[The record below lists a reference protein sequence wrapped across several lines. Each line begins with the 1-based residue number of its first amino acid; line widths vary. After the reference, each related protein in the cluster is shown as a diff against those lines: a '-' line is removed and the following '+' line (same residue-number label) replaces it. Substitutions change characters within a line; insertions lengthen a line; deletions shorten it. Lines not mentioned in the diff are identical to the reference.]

1 MKGNG
6 VDQGMK
12 NMRHFLAKLACA
24 LIVVL
29 TIGSNLP
36 AITDNSSSVWSSQV
50 IYAKKAKKKA
60 KKSKNTKKKKAA
72 AVATSWRWKKPKAS
86 VYIDLEDNQ
95 ELISA
100 TNDAI
105 EAWNKTDAF
114 TFTKAS
120 SRKKANIVVEQV
132 YSPNTNYAGYTTFH
146 YYVKTGI
153 MYSAVTRL
161 NIYYLQNF
169 SPYNYTYERILNT
182 VEHELGH
189 AIGLKHNNGVSVMYP
204 TGSLYP
210 IEPIDIDRV
219 DKLYH
224 E

>member
-1 MKGNG
+1 MKKFG
-6 VDQGMK
+6 
-12 NMRHFLAKLACA
+12 HFLSKLACA
-24 LIVVL
+24 LVVIF
-29 TIGSNLP
+29 TIGSTIAP
-36 AITDNSSSVWSSQV
+36 ITDDSVFSWPSQTV
-50 IYAKKAKKKA
+50 YAKKTAKKAKKAKKKNKKA
-60 KKSKNTKKKKAA
+60 KKKRTA
-72 AVATSWRWKKPKAS
+72 AVASSWHWKKPKAS
-86 VYIDLEDNQ
+86 VYIDLDNNE

-100 TNDAI
+100 TKDAI
-105 EAWNKTDAF
+105 DAWNDTKAF
-114 TFTKAS
+114 TFTAAKS
-120 SRKKANIVVEQV
+120 KKKANIVIEQV

-169 SPYNYTYERILNT
+169 SPYSYTYQRILNT

-210 IEPIDIDRV
+210 IEPV
-219 DKLYH
+219 DVENVQKLYKK
-224 E
+224 

>member
-1 MKGNG
+1 MK
-6 VDQGMK
+6 K
-12 NMRHFLAKLACA
+12 FSHFLSKLACA
-24 LIVVL
+24 LVVIF
-29 TIGSNLP
+29 TIGSTIAP
-36 AITDNSSSVWSSQV
+36 ITDDSVFCWLSQTV
-50 IYAKKAKKKA
+50 YAKKTAKKAKKAKKKTKKNKKA
-60 KKSKNTKKKKAA
+60 KKKRTA
-72 AVATSWRWKKPKAS
+72 AVASSWHWKKPKAS
-86 VYIDLEDNQ
+86 VYIDLDNNE

-100 TNDAI
+100 TKDAI
-105 EAWNKTDAF
+105 DAWNETKAF
-114 TFTKAS
+114 TFTEAKS
-120 SRKKANIVVEQV
+120 KKKANIVIEQV

-169 SPYNYTYERILNT
+169 SPYSYTYQRILNT

-210 IEPIDIDRV
+210 IEPV
-219 DKLYH
+219 DVENVQKLYK

>member
-1 MKGNG
+1 
-6 VDQGMK
+6 MK
-12 NMRHFLAKLACA
+12 NLRHFFSKLACA
-24 LIVVL
+24 LVVIL
-29 TIGSNLP
+29 TIGS
-36 AITDNSSSVWSSQV
+36 AITPVADNSLTNWSSQTV
-50 IYAKKAKKKA
+50 YAKKAKKKTKKHKKA
-60 KKSKNTKKKKAA
+60 KKKHA
-72 AVATSWRWKKPKAS
+72 AVTTSWRWKKPTAS
-86 VYIDLEDNQ
+86 VYIDLNDNQ

-105 EAWNKTDAF
+105 KEWNDTKAF
-114 TFTKAS
+114 TFTKAKS
-120 SRKKANIVVEQV
+120 KKNAKIVIEQI

-153 MYSAVTRL
+153 MYSALTRL

-169 SPYNYTYERILNT
+169 SPYNYTYQRILNT

-210 IEPIDIDRV
+210 IEPDDV
-219 DKLYH
+219 AKVEKLYG

>member
-1 MKGNG
+1 
-6 VDQGMK
+6 MK
-12 NMRHFLAKLACA
+12 NFRHFFSKLACA
-24 LIVVL
+24 LVIIL
-29 TIGSNLP
+29 TIGSAIAP
-36 AITDNSSSVWSSQV
+36 ITDSSLTNWSSQTV
-50 IYAKKAKKKA
+50 YAKKAKKKT
-60 KKSKNTKKKKAA
+60 KKTKKKHAT
-72 AVATSWRWKKPKAS
+72 VATSWRWKKPTAS
-86 VYIDLEDNQ
+86 VYIDLNDNQ

-100 TNDAI
+100 TNEAI
-105 EAWNKTDAF
+105 KAWNDTKAF
-114 TFTKAS
+114 TFTKAKN
-120 SRKKANIVVEQV
+120 KKNAKIVIEQI

-153 MYSAVTRL
+153 MYSALTRL

-169 SPYNYTYERILNT
+169 SPYNYTYQRILNT

-210 IEPIDIDRV
+210 IEPDDV
-219 DKLYH
+219 EKVEKLYG

>member
-1 MKGNG
+1 MKKYG
-6 VDQGMK
+6 
-12 NMRHFLAKLACA
+12 HFLSKLACA
-24 LIVVL
+24 LVVIF
-29 TIGSNLP
+29 TIGS
-36 AITDNSSSVWSSQV
+36 AIAPIADNSLSSWPSQTV
-50 IYAKKAKKKA
+50 YAKKVAKKAKKVKKKTKKSKKA
-60 KKSKNTKKKKAA
+60 KKKRTA
-72 AVATSWRWKKPKAS
+72 AVASSWHWKKPKAS
-86 VYIDLEDNQ
+86 VYIDLDNNE

-100 TNDAI
+100 TKDAI
-105 EAWNKTDAF
+105 DAWNETKAF
-114 TFTKAS
+114 TFTEAKS
-120 SRKKANIVVEQV
+120 KKKANIVIEQV

-169 SPYNYTYERILNT
+169 SPYSYTYQRILNT

-210 IEPIDIDRV
+210 IEPV
-219 DKLYH
+219 DVENVQKLYK